1 VYRVK
6 KEVPLAICFIVALIY
21 IVSNYFTGVEFL
33 ATMKDLLD
41 KWYLSVD
48 AIVVAIGMVNLAQIH
63 GRRVANKREG
73 WLFSLWLMLCMFGM
87 FFVSIFWF
95 KGTTHVGW
103 NFMYNMIISPMNAT
117 VYSTLVFY
125 IGSAAYRSFRI
136 RSMEAGILLVVA
148 FIMMLGRVPLGAMLL
163 GGNQAFATAADW
175 LLRVPNSAGMR
186 GIQIGAA
193 LGGIATAL
201 RIMLGIE
208 RGYLG
213 GTGE

>member
-1 VYRVK
+1 VK
-6 KEVPLAICFIVALIY
+6 KEVPLAILFIVALIY
-21 IVSNYFTGVEFL
+21 IVANYFTGIE
-33 ATMKDLLD
+33 LLD
-41 KWYLSVD
+41 IAKDRLDDWYLSVD
-48 AIVVAIGMVNLAQIH
+48 AVVRAIGLVNLAQIH

-73 WLFSLWLMLCMFGM
+73 YGYSIWLMVCMFGM
-87 FFVSIFWF
+87 LFASLFWF
-95 KGTTHVGW
+95 QGTTHTGW
-103 NFMYNMIISPMNAT
+103 DFMYKMIISPMNAT

-125 IGSAAYRSFRI
+125 IGSAAYRSFRV
-136 RSMEAGILLVVA
+136 RSPEAGILLVVA

-208 RGYLG
+208 RSYLG
-213 GTGE
+213 GTGD

>member
-1 VYRVK
+1 
-6 KEVPLAICFIVALIY
+6 
-21 IVSNYFTGVEFL
+21 
-33 ATMKDLLD
+33 
-41 KWYLSVD
+41 
-48 AIVVAIGMVNLAQIH
+48 
-63 GRRVANKREG
+63 
-73 WLFSLWLMLCMFGM
+73 
-87 FFVSIFWF
+87 
-95 KGTTHVGW
+95 
-103 NFMYNMIISPMNAT
+103 
-117 VYSTLVFY
+117 
-125 IGSAAYRSFRI
+125 
-136 RSMEAGILLVVA
+136 MEAGILLVVA

>member
-1 VYRVK
+1 LK
-6 KEVPLAICFIVALIY
+6 KEVPIAICFIVSLIY
-21 IVSNYFTGVEFL
+21 IVANYFTGVEFL
-33 ATMKDLLD
+33 ATMKDRLD
-41 KWYLSVD
+41 DWYLCVD

-73 WLFSLWLMLCMFGM
+73 YIFSLWLMVCMFGM
-87 FFVSIFWF
+87 LLVSIFYF
-95 KGTTHVGW
+95 KNTTHVGW
-103 NFMYNMIISPMNAT
+103 NFMYGQIISPMNAT

-163 GGNQAFATAADW
+163 GGNQAFADMATW
-175 LLRVPNSAGMR
+175 LLNVPNSAGMR

-193 LGGIATAL
+193 LGGLATAL